1 MTYIPSSR
9 DLNWTMKSIHNKQ
22 SWALPSGGFV
32 VLFDHNNH
40 KFKTFTI
47 AQLDERQTQYFTN
60 TYTNLLTL
68 GYTESNRVICEGV
81 SSTDEL
87 LKNFFQ
93 FSDDDIERSKILG
106 ILKQPDD
113 PRFGN

>member
-9 DLNWTMKSIHNKQ
+9 DLNWTMKNMHNLQ
-22 SWALPSGGFV
+22 SWAVPSGGFV

-47 AQLDERQTQYFTN
+47 AQPDERKTQNFTS
-60 TYTNLLTL
+60 TCTNLLNL

-87 LKNFFQ
+87 LKDFFQ
-93 FSDDDIERSKILG
+93 YSDDEIERSKILS
-106 ILKQPDD
+106 ILTQPDD
-113 PRFGN
+113 PRFSN